1 MFSQNYCDIQ
11 ILSRGV
17 GKTKQT
23 GILINNIL
31 PHLTGVASTL
41 LFGYGEKKK
50 SRFKD
55 SYFYYGSNSC
65 SDGKLK
71 ALVG

>member
-31 PHLTGVASTL
+31 PHLTGVVSIL
-41 LFGYGEKKK
+41 LFGYGEKK
-50 SRFKD
+50 SIQ
-55 SYFYYGSNSC
+55 
-65 SDGKLK
+65 
-71 ALVG
+71 